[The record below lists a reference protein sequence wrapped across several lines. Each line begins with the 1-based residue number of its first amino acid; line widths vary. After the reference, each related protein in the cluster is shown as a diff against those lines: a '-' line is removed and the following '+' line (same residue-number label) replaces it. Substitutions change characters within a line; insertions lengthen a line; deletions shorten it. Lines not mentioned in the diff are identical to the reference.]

1 MQRFTTIMFLLLAL
15 VGCNLAVEPPLPTPD
30 VPLLEFHSPPT
41 EARVIEG
48 ATLGFD
54 ISARDSTVGIEKIIF
69 FIDGSVVQEALIGNY
84 EVRPLFRV
92 NIEWTAQAIGWHD
105 VSAIAYRPDGTQS
118 REEHISIE
126 VIAP

>member
-30 VPLLEFHSPPT
+30 VPSLEFLSPPT

-54 ISARDSTVGIEKIIF
+54 ISASVIGSGII
-69 FIDGSVVQEALIGNY
+69 NM
-84 EVRPLFRV
+84 VREFLYP
-92 NIEWTAQAIGWHD
+92 
-105 VSAIAYRPDGTQS
+105 YRGLPNQRQLTF
-118 REEHISIE
+118 
-126 VIAP
+126 APTFYWRNV